1 LQNLYAGEAVCKAFF
16 KEKRSKEFSNCGR
29 RGSVHL
35 PWEEKAARWR
45 CKECKHTMSLKLGTV
60 MEDSKLGFP
69 VRGDGT
75 IDDQERAI
83 VEEIGVWMKL
93 NSESIMLHVL
103 GRNLEKDLLWKM

>member
-1 LQNLYAGEAVCKAFF
+1 MAAVVQSIFVG
-16 KEKRSKEFSNCGR
+16 KRKRPVGGVKKS
-29 RGSVHL
+29 
-35 PWEEKAARWR
+35 
-45 CKECKHTMSLKLGTV
+45 KHTMSLKQGTV
-60 MEDSKLGFP
+60 MEHSKLGFP

>member
-1 LQNLYAGEAVCKAFF
+1 
-16 KEKRSKEFSNCGR
+16 
-29 RGSVHL
+29 
-35 PWEEKAARWR
+35 
-45 CKECKHTMSLKLGTV
+45 
-60 MEDSKLGFP
+60 MEHSKLGFP